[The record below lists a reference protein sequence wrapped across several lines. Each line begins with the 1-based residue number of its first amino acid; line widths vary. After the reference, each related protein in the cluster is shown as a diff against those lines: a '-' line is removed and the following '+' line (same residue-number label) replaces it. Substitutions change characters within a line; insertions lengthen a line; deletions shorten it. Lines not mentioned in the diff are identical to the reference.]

1 MWSDEDY
8 HNWELA
14 DHIYSDHTSPLTEYS
29 AAEPSPEET
38 ILARLDRRENVTFAQ
53 SSLQKIRGI
62 VTEKQYRRIRMYCEG
77 MTYREIA
84 EVEGVSAKNVFKSVM
99 AGKKKISKIL
109 EKLDIADV
117 LLPNIHID
125 ARVIFD
131 EKYIFIPK
139 SHFKLEITP
148 DIYVVLKLDKSFNHV
163 EFLGYFEPKKINKKN
178 ANSNYYFITKNKLSS
193 PDTLKQYI
201 KNFTGSTSRKIS
213 EEDML
218 RGRELSISL
227 ADHITTE
234 DEEKEMFGIQEEL
247 LKEYGINR

>member
-109 EKLDIADV
+109 EK
-117 LLPNIHID
+117 
-125 ARVIFD
+125 
-131 EKYIFIPK
+131 
-139 SHFKLEITP
+139 
-148 DIYVVLKLDKSFNHV
+148 
-163 EFLGYFEPKKINKKN
+163 GGNK
-178 ANSNYYFITKNKLSS
+178 
-193 PDTLKQYI
+193 
-201 KNFTGSTSRKIS
+201 
-213 EEDML
+213 
-218 RGRELSISL
+218 
-227 ADHITTE
+227 
-234 DEEKEMFGIQEEL
+234 
-247 LKEYGINR
+247 